1 MTVQAREDKKKEAFR
16 LFEEGRYQDSLQI
29 CTGLPAA
36 DRDAAVEVLTATNL
50 YYTGKT
56 GDAEVCFRDL
66 LQKMP
71 DSSYVHSYLG
81 KILEVQGDEGA
92 IAEYATAVHL
102 DPTNQD
108 ALRSYAE
115 YLLSRRDYRGSL
127 PVLRR
132 LVQLAKKPGDVKN
145 LMRAF
150 IEIGDADE
158 ALTLH
163 ATTGGESGTTHEYKH
178 EYIDALAGTRN
189 FQQAAESACRIYRE
203 TKDPAVLRKYLDY
216 LSRYDVTASLA
227 AYATHA
233 HNGPDCDI
241 LSDYILLLKST
252 GENARALEETEILL
266 SRSQD
271 SLYRVV
277 RADLLAALGR
287 HDEALASY
295 EQLVRD
301 ELGAKNDLERLGL
314 VIGKYRRYLM
324 SRLPAA
330 SATGRFLS
338 LVSCDVNVASLIETA
353 RLYEDLNNETE
364 SRAWYYRA
372 YRTDYL
378 TGGLAY
384 ARFLSAHG
392 EDRECEKVMLYILSN
407 VKKGDDLVFV
417 ASVILDELGGM
428 FRLKRLMD
436 MLVKRLEERRST
448 LNSRGLE
455 LLAMAFFITA
465 SNALEEADYAG
476 CKYFCLCGMDV
487 MPAHT
492 TVIQPGDFLRLI
504 RTCKEKSVTD
514 RPIMNAPRVNRKP
527 AAPVPSLADEIGL
540 DEQEQK
546 IVLFLRSHRKA
557 TEMELRTLLGTRR
570 VVGIV
575 NRLVQ
580 KAARKGVALIDKKG
594 VGEKGEIY
602 EYTGT

>member
-1 MTVQAREDKKKEAFR
+1 MTAQAREDQKKEAFR
-16 LFEEGRYQDSLQI
+16 LFEEGRYQESLQI
-29 CTGLPAA
+29 CTGLSVT

-50 YYTGKT
+50 YYTGKPE
-56 GDAEVCFRDL
+56 DAEVCFRDL

-81 KILEVQGDEGA
+81 KILEERGDEGA
-92 IAEYATAVHL
+92 IAEYAAAVHL

-115 YLLSRRDYRGSL
+115 YLLSRRDYHGAL

-132 LVQLAKKPGDVKN
+132 LVQLAKKPGDVQN

-150 IEIGDADE
+150 IEIGDAQE

-163 ATTGGESGTTHEYKH
+163 VASGGESGRTY
-178 EYIDALAGTRN
+178 EYIDALARTRN
-189 FQQAAESACRIYRE
+189 YQQAAESACRIYQK
-203 TKDPAVLRKYLDY
+203 TKDPIVLRKYLDY
-216 LSRYDVTASLA
+216 LSRYDVPASLD

-241 LSDYILLLKST
+241 LFDFVLLLKSAGDFT
-252 GENARALEETEILL
+252 RALDETDILL
-266 SRSQD
+266 SCSQD
-271 SLYRVV
+271 PLYRLV

-287 HDEALASY
+287 HDEALTSY
-295 EQLVRD
+295 EHLVRD
-301 ELGAKNDLERLGL
+301 ELGSKNDLEALGL
-314 VIGKYRRYLM
+314 IIGKYRRYLM
-324 SRLPAA
+324 TQLPAA

-338 LVSCDVNVASLIETA
+338 LVSRDVNVASLLETA
-353 RLYEDLNNETE
+353 RLYEDQNNENET
-364 SRAWYYRA
+364 RAWYYRA

-378 TGGLAY
+378 AGGLAY

-392 EDRECEKVMLYILSN
+392 EDRDCEKVMLYILSN
-407 VKKGDDLVFV
+407 VKKGDDLVHV

-436 MLVKRLEERRST
+436 MLVKRLEERWAT
-448 LNSRGLE
+448 LDSRGLE

-465 SNALEEADYAG
+465 SNALEETDYPG
-476 CKYFCLCGMDV
+476 CKYYCLCGMDV
-487 MPAHT
+487 IPAHT
-492 TVIQPGDFLRLI
+492 TLIQSGDFLRLI
-504 RTCKEKSVTD
+504 CTCKEKSVAD
-514 RPIMNAPRVNRKP
+514 RPIMNAPPARRRP
-527 AAPVPSLADEIGL
+527 AAPAPSVTDELDL

-546 IVLFLRSHRKA
+546 IVLFLRLHRKA

-580 KAARKGVALIDKKG
+580 KAARKGLNLIEKKG
-594 VGEKGEIY
+594 VGENGEIY

>member
-1 MTVQAREDKKKEAFR
+1 MTAQDREDQKKEAFR
-16 LFEEGRYQDSLQI
+16 LFEEGRYQESLQI
-29 CTGLPAA
+29 CTGLPAE
-36 DRDAAVEVLTATNL
+36 DRDAAVEVLVATNL

-71 DSSYVHSYLG
+71 ESSYVHSYLG
-81 KILEVQGDEGA
+81 KILEKHGEEGA
-92 IAEYATAVHL
+92 IAEYASAVHL

-115 YLLSRRDYRGSL
+115 YLLSQRDYRGAL

-132 LVQLAKKPGDVKN
+132 LIQLAKKPGDVQN

-150 IEIGDADE
+150 IEIGDAE
-158 ALTLH
+158 GALALH
-163 ATTGGESGTTHEYKH
+163 AASGGESGKTH
-178 EYIDALAGTRN
+178 EYIDALARTRDY
-189 FQQAAESACRIYRE
+189 QQASESACRIYRE
-203 TKDPAVLRKYLDY
+203 TKDPIVLRKYLDY
-216 LSRYDVTASLA
+216 LSRYDLPASLA
-227 AYATHA
+227 AYTTHA

-241 LSDYILLLKST
+241 LFDFVLLLKSSGDYT
-252 GENARALEETEILL
+252 RALDETEILL

-271 SLYRVV
+271 PLYRLVQ
-277 RADLLAALGR
+277 ADLLAALGR
-287 HDEALASY
+287 HDKALVSY

-301 ELGAKNDLERLGL
+301 ELGSKNDLETLGL

-324 SRLPAA
+324 TQLPADP
-330 SATGRFLS
+330 ATERFLS
-338 LVSCDVNVASLIETA
+338 LVSRDVNVASLLETA
-353 RLYEDLNNETE
+353 RLYEDQNNETE
-364 SRAWYYRA
+364 ARAWYYRA
-372 YRTDYL
+372 YRADYL

-384 ARFLSAHG
+384 ARFLSACG

-407 VKKGDDLVFV
+407 VKKGGDLVHV

-436 MLVKRLEERRST
+436 RLVKRLEERRST

-465 SNALEEADYAG
+465 SNALEEMDYPG
-476 CKYFCLCGMDV
+476 CKYYCLCGMDV
-487 MPAHT
+487 IPAHT
-492 TVIQPGDFLRLI
+492 TVIQPDDFLRLI
-504 RTCKEKSVTD
+504 RTCKETSVAD
-514 RPIMNAPRVNRKP
+514 RPIMNAHEEYRRT
-527 AAPVPSLADEIGL
+527 AAPAPSVADQLGL

-546 IVLFLRSHRKA
+546 IVLFLRSHRRA
-557 TEMELRTLLGTRR
+557 TEMELRTLLDTRR

-580 KAARKGVALIDKKG
+580 KAARKGVHLIEKKG
-594 VGEKGEIY
+594 VGENGEIY

>member
-1 MTVQAREDKKKEAFR
+1 MTAPAREDQKREAFR
-16 LFEEGRYQDSLQI
+16 LFEAGRYQESLQI
-29 CTGLPAA
+29 CTGLSATE
-36 DRDAAVEVLTATNL
+36 RDASVEILTATNL
-50 YYTGKT
+50 YYTGKP

-81 KILEVQGDEGA
+81 KILDERGDEGA
-92 IAEYATAVHL
+92 IAEFATAVHL

-115 YLLSRRDYRGSL
+115 YLLSRRDYRGAL

-132 LVQLAKKPGDVKN
+132 LIPLAKKPDDVRN

-150 IEIGDADE
+150 IEIGDAEE
-158 ALTLH
+158 ALTLQ
-163 ATTGGESGTTHEYKH
+163 ASSGRESGKTP
-178 EYIDALAGTRN
+178 EYIDALAGTCDFRH
-189 FQQAAESACRIYRE
+189 AAEAACRIYRE
-203 TKDPAVLRKYLDY
+203 TQDPAVLRKYLDI
-216 LSRYDVTASLA
+216 LSRYDMPASLA
-227 AYATHA
+227 AYATHT
-233 HNGPDCDI
+233 HDGTDCDI
-241 LSDYILLLKST
+241 LFDYILLLKSN
-252 GENARALEETEILL
+252 GDYARSLDEAEILL

-271 SLYRVV
+271 PLYRLV

-287 HDEALASY
+287 HDGALASY
-295 EQLVRD
+295 EQLIHD
-301 ELGAKNDLERLGL
+301 ELGSKNDLDTLGL

-324 SRLPAA
+324 TRLPAA
-330 SATGRFLS
+330 SATERFLS
-338 LVSCDVNVASLIETA
+338 LVSRDVNVASLLETA
-353 RLYEDLNNETE
+353 RLYEDLNNEAE
-364 SRAWYYRA
+364 ARAWYYRA

-378 TGGLAY
+378 TGGLVY
-384 ARFLSAHG
+384 ARFLSAQG

-407 VKKGDDLVFV
+407 MKKGEDLVHV

-436 MLVKRLEERRST
+436 MLVKRLEERSAT
-448 LNSRGLE
+448 LDSRGLE

-465 SNALEEADYAG
+465 SNALEETDYPC
-476 CKYFCLCGMDV
+476 CKFYCFCGMDV

-492 TVIQPGDFLRLI
+492 TVIQPEDFLRLI
-504 RTCKEKSVTD
+504 RTCKENSVAD
-514 RPIMNAPRVNRKP
+514 RPIMNTPRAHKKP
-527 AAPVPSLADEIGL
+527 AVPKPSVADQIGL

-546 IVLFLRSHRKA
+546 IVLFLQSHRKA
-557 TEMELRTLLGTRR
+557 TEMELRTLLRTRR

-580 KAARKGVALIDKKG
+580 KAARKGVHLIEKKG
-594 VGEKGEIY
+594 VGEDGEIY

>member
-1 MTVQAREDKKKEAFR
+1 MTTSAREDLKKEAFR
-16 LFEEGRYQDSLQI
+16 LFEEGRYQESLQI

-36 DRDAAVEVLTATNL
+36 DRDAAVEVLVATNL

-81 KILEVQGDEGA
+81 KILEERGDERA

-108 ALRSYAE
+108 ALRSYAG
-115 YLLSRRDYRGSL
+115 YLLSRRDYRGAL
-127 PVLRR
+127 PVLRH
-132 LVQLAKKPGDVKN
+132 LVQLAKKPGDVQN

-158 ALTLH
+158 ALAIHT
-163 ATTGGESGTTHEYKH
+163 TTGGESDTTH
-178 EYIDALAGTRN
+178 EYIDALAGIRN
-189 FQQAAESACRIYRE
+189 YQQAAESACRIYRE
-203 TKDPAVLRKYLDY
+203 TKDPIVLRKYLDY
-216 LSRYDVTASLA
+216 LSRYDATASLN

-233 HNGPDCDI
+233 HNTPDCDI
-241 LSDYILLLKST
+241 LFDYILLLKST
-252 GENARALEETEILL
+252 GDYSRALEETEILL

-271 SLYRVV
+271 SLYRIV
-277 RADLLAALGR
+277 RTDLLAALGR

-301 ELGAKNDLERLGL
+301 ELGSKNDLEMLGL
-314 VIGKYRRYLM
+314 IIGKYRRYLM
-324 SRLPAA
+324 TQLPAA
-330 SATGRFLS
+330 TATDRFLS
-338 LVSCDVNVASLIETA
+338 LVSRDVNVASLLETA
-353 RLYEDLNNETE
+353 RLYEDQNNETE
-364 SRAWYYRA
+364 ARAWYYRA

-378 TGGLAY
+378 SGGLAY
-384 ARFLSAHG
+384 ARFLSARG

-417 ASVILDELGGM
+417 SSVILDELGGM
-428 FRLKRLMD
+428 FRLKRLLD
-436 MLVKRLEERRST
+436 MLVKRLEEQRAT
-448 LNSRGLE
+448 LNSRGLD

-465 SNALEEADYAG
+465 SNALEEADYPG

-487 MPAHT
+487 MPAYT
-492 TVIQPGDFLRLI
+492 TAIQPEDFLRLI
-504 RTCKEKSVTD
+504 RSCKEKSVAD
-514 RPIMNAPRVNRKP
+514 HPVMNAPRVHRKP
-527 AAPVPSLADEIGL
+527 ATPVPSVTDELGL

-580 KAARKGVALIDKKG
+580 KAARKGMNLIEKKG

>member
-1 MTVQAREDKKKEAFR
+1 MTVQAREDRKKEAFR
-16 LFEEGRYQDSLQI
+16 LFEEGRYQESLEI
-29 CTGLPAA
+29 CTGLSAQ
-36 DRDAAVEVLTATNL
+36 DHDAAVDVLTATNL
-50 YYTGKT
+50 FYTGKT

-81 KILEVQGDEGA
+81 KILEAQGDEAA
-92 IAEYATAVHL
+92 IAEYAAAVHL

-115 YLLSRRDYRGSL
+115 YLIARRDYRGAL

-132 LVQLAKKPGDVKN
+132 LVSLAKKPGDVQH

-150 IEIGDADE
+150 IETGDAEE
-158 ALTLH
+158 ALALH
-163 ATTGGESGTTHEYKH
+163 TASGGEGSRTH
-178 EYIDALAGTRN
+178 EYIDALAETRN
-189 FQQAAESACRIYRE
+189 YPHAAESACRIYRE
-203 TKDPAVLRKYLDY
+203 TKDLAVLRKYLRC
-216 LSRYDVTASLA
+216 LSRYDIPASLA

-233 HNGPDCDI
+233 HEGLDCDI
-241 LSDYILLLKST
+241 LSDYVLLLKSAN
-252 GENARALEETEILL
+252 EYSRALAEAEVLI

-271 SLYRVV
+271 PVYRLI
-277 RADLLAALGR
+277 RADLLAVLGR
-287 HDEALASY
+287 NDAALAAY

-301 ELGAKNDLERLGL
+301 ELGSKNDLETLGL

-324 SRLPAA
+324 TRFPAP
-330 SATGRFLS
+330 SATERFLS
-338 LVSCDVNVASLIETA
+338 LVSQDVNVASLLETA
-353 RLYEDLNNETE
+353 RLYEDQNNETE
-364 SRAWYYRA
+364 ARAWFYRA

-378 TGGLAY
+378 AGGLAY
-384 ARFLSAHG
+384 ARFLSARG
-392 EDRECEKVMLYILSN
+392 EERECEKVMLYILSN
-407 VKKGDDLVFV
+407 VRKGDDLVHV
-417 ASVILDELGGM
+417 ASVVLDELGGM

-436 MLVKRLEERRST
+436 QLVKRLEERRST

-465 SNALEEADYAG
+465 SNALEETDYPG
-476 CKYFCLCGMDV
+476 CKYYCLCGMDV
-487 MPAHT
+487 MPALA
-492 TVIQPGDFLRLI
+492 TVIQPEDFLRLI
-504 RTCKEKSVTD
+504 RTCKERSVAD
-514 RPIMNAPRVNRKP
+514 RPIMNNVRAHRKA
-527 AAPVPSLADEIGL
+527 AAPQPSVAEQLGL

-570 VVGIV
+570 VTGIV

-580 KAARKGVALIDKKG
+580 KAARKGVHLLGKKG
-594 VGEKGEIY
+594 VGENGEIY

>member
-1 MTVQAREDKKKEAFR
+1 MTAQAREDQKKEAFR
-16 LFEEGRYQDSLQI
+16 LFEEGRYQESLQI
-29 CTGLPAA
+29 CTGLSVT

-50 YYTGKT
+50 YYTGKPE
-56 GDAEVCFRDL
+56 DAEVCFRDL

-81 KILEVQGDEGA
+81 KILEERGDEGA
-92 IAEYATAVHL
+92 IAEYAAAVHL

-115 YLLSRRDYRGSL
+115 YLLSRRDYHGAL

-132 LVQLAKKPGDVKN
+132 LVQLAKKPGDVQN

-150 IEIGDADE
+150 IEIGDAQE

-163 ATTGGESGTTHEYKH
+163 VASGGESGRTY
-178 EYIDALAGTRN
+178 EYIDALARTRN
-189 FQQAAESACRIYRE
+189 YQQAAESACRIYQK
-203 TKDPAVLRKYLDY
+203 TKDPIVLRKYLDY
-216 LSRYDVTASLA
+216 LSRYDVPASLD

-241 LSDYILLLKST
+241 LFDFVLLLKSAGDFT
-252 GENARALEETEILL
+252 RALDETDFLL
-266 SRSQD
+266 SCSQD
-271 SLYRVV
+271 PLYRLV

-287 HDEALASY
+287 HDEALTSY
-295 EQLVRD
+295 EHLVRD
-301 ELGAKNDLERLGL
+301 ELGSKNDLEALGL
-314 VIGKYRRYLM
+314 IIGKYRRYLM
-324 SRLPAA
+324 TQLPAA

-338 LVSCDVNVASLIETA
+338 LVSRDVNVASLLETA
-353 RLYEDLNNETE
+353 RLYEDQNNENET
-364 SRAWYYRA
+364 RAWYYRA

-378 TGGLAY
+378 AGGLAY

-407 VKKGDDLVFV
+407 VKKGDDLVHV
-417 ASVILDELGGM
+417 ASVILDDLGGM

-436 MLVKRLEERRST
+436 MLVKRLEERRAT
-448 LNSRGLE
+448 LDSRGLE

-465 SNALEEADYAG
+465 SNALEETDYPG
-476 CKYFCLCGMDV
+476 CKYYCLCGMDV
-487 MPAHT
+487 IPAHT
-492 TVIQPGDFLRLI
+492 TLIQSGDFLRLI
-504 RTCKEKSVTD
+504 CTCKEKSVAD
-514 RPIMNAPRVNRKP
+514 RPIMNAPPARRKP
-527 AAPVPSLADEIGL
+527 AAPAPCVTDELDL

-546 IVLFLRSHRKA
+546 IVLFLRLHRKA

-580 KAARKGVALIDKKG
+580 KAARKGLNLIEKKG
-594 VGEKGEIY
+594 VGENGEIY

>member
-1 MTVQAREDKKKEAFR
+1 MTAQAREDQKKEAFR
-16 LFEEGRYQDSLQI
+16 LFEEGRYQESLQI
-29 CTGLPAA
+29 CTGLSVT

-50 YYTGKT
+50 YYTGKPE
-56 GDAEVCFRDL
+56 DAEVCFRDL

-81 KILEVQGDEGA
+81 KILEERGDEGA
-92 IAEYATAVHL
+92 IAEYAAAVHL

-115 YLLSRRDYRGSL
+115 YLLSRRDYHGAL

-132 LVQLAKKPGDVKN
+132 LVQLAKKPGDVQN

-150 IEIGDADE
+150 IEIGDAQE

-163 ATTGGESGTTHEYKH
+163 VASGGESGRTY
-178 EYIDALAGTRN
+178 EYIDALARTRN
-189 FQQAAESACRIYRE
+189 YQEAAESACRIYQK
-203 TKDPAVLRKYLDY
+203 TKDPIVLRKYLDY
-216 LSRYDVTASLA
+216 LSRYDVPASLD

-241 LSDYILLLKST
+241 LFDFVLLLKSAGDFT
-252 GENARALEETEILL
+252 RALDETDFLL
-266 SRSQD
+266 SCSQD
-271 SLYRVV
+271 PLYRLV

-287 HDEALASY
+287 HDEALTSY
-295 EQLVRD
+295 EHLVRD
-301 ELGAKNDLERLGL
+301 ELGSKNDLEALGL
-314 VIGKYRRYLM
+314 IIGKYRRYLM
-324 SRLPAA
+324 TQLPAA

-338 LVSCDVNVASLIETA
+338 LVSRDVNVASLLETA
-353 RLYEDLNNETE
+353 RLYEDQNNENET
-364 SRAWYYRA
+364 RAWYYRA

-378 TGGLAY
+378 AGGLAY

-407 VKKGDDLVFV
+407 VKKGDDLVHV
-417 ASVILDELGGM
+417 ASVILDDLGGM

-436 MLVKRLEERRST
+436 MLVKRLEERRAT
-448 LNSRGLE
+448 LDSRGLE
-455 LLAMAFFITA
+455 LLALAFFITA
-465 SNALEEADYAG
+465 SNALEETDYPG
-476 CKYFCLCGMDV
+476 CKYYCLCGMDV
-487 MPAHT
+487 IPAHT
-492 TVIQPGDFLRLI
+492 TLIQSGDFLRLI
-504 RTCKEKSVTD
+504 CTCKEKSVAD
-514 RPIMNAPRVNRKP
+514 RPIMNAPPARRKP
-527 AAPVPSLADEIGL
+527 AAPAPCVTDELDL

-546 IVLFLRSHRKA
+546 IVLFLRLHRKA

-580 KAARKGVALIDKKG
+580 KAARKGLNLIEKKG
-594 VGEKGEIY
+594 VGETGEIY

>member
-1 MTVQAREDKKKEAFR
+1 MTVQAEKDPKKEAFR
-16 LFEEGRYQDSLQI
+16 LFEEGRYQESLQI
-29 CTGLPAA
+29 CTGLPVP
-36 DRDAAVEVLTATNL
+36 DRDAAVEVLTASNL

-81 KILEVQGDEGA
+81 KILEAQGDEAA
-92 IAEYATAVHL
+92 IAEYAAAVHL

-115 YLLSRRDYRGSL
+115 YLIARWDYRGAL

-132 LVQLAKKPGDVKN
+132 LVELAKKPGDIQH
-145 LMRAF
+145 LMRAY
-150 IEIGDADE
+150 IEIGDAEE
-158 ALTLH
+158 ALALH
-163 ATTGGESGTTHEYKH
+163 AASGGESGRTHEF
-178 EYIDALAGTRN
+178 IDALARTRN
-189 FQQAAESACRIYRE
+189 FQHAAESACRIYRE
-203 TKDPAVLRKYLDY
+203 TKDPAVLRKYLSY
-216 LSRYDVTASLA
+216 LSRYDVPASLA

-233 HNGPDCDI
+233 HNGQDCDI
-241 LSDYILLLKST
+241 LFDYVLLLKSA
-252 GENARALEETEILL
+252 GDYSRALAEAEILL

-271 SLYRVV
+271 PVYRLV
-277 RADLLAALGR
+277 RADLIAALGR
-287 HDEALASY
+287 NDTALTSY

-301 ELGAKNDLERLGL
+301 ELGSKNDLETLGL

-324 SRLPAA
+324 TQLPAA
-330 SATGRFLS
+330 PATERFLS
-338 LVSCDVNVASLIETA
+338 LVSKDVNVASLLETA

-364 SRAWYYRA
+364 ARAWYYRA

-384 ARFLSAHG
+384 ARFLSARG

-407 VKKGDDLVFV
+407 VKKGDDLVHV

-428 FRLKRLMD
+428 FRLKRLME

-448 LNSRGLE
+448 LNSHGLE
-455 LLAMAFFITA
+455 LLAMAFFIIA
-465 SNALEEADYAG
+465 SNALEEMDYPG
-476 CKYFCLCGMDV
+476 CKYSCLCGMDV
-487 MPAHT
+487 IPAYT
-492 TVIQPGDFLRLI
+492 AIIQPEDFLRII
-504 RTCKEKSVTD
+504 RTCKEKSVAD
-514 RPIMNAPRVNRKP
+514 RPIMNAPRAHRKP
-527 AAPVPSLADEIGL
+527 AAPPLSVTDQLGL
-540 DEQEQK
+540 DPQEQK

-580 KAARKGVALIDKKG
+580 KAARKGVALLEKKG
-594 VGEKGEIY
+594 VGENGEIY

>member
-1 MTVQAREDKKKEAFR
+1 MTAQAREDQKKEAFR
-16 LFEEGRYQDSLQI
+16 LFEEGRYQESLQI
-29 CTGLPAA
+29 CTGLSVT

-50 YYTGKT
+50 YYTGKPE
-56 GDAEVCFRDL
+56 DAEVCFRDL

-81 KILEVQGDEGA
+81 KILEERGDEGA
-92 IAEYATAVHL
+92 IAEYAAAVHL

-115 YLLSRRDYRGSL
+115 YLLSRRDYHGAL

-132 LVQLAKKPGDVKN
+132 LVQLAKKPGDVQN

-150 IEIGDADE
+150 IEIGDAQE

-163 ATTGGESGTTHEYKH
+163 VASGGESGRTH
-178 EYIDALAGTRN
+178 EYIDALARTRN
-189 FQQAAESACRIYRE
+189 YQQAAESACRIYQK
-203 TKDPAVLRKYLDY
+203 TKDPIVLRKYLDY
-216 LSRYDVTASLA
+216 LSRYDVPASLD

-241 LSDYILLLKST
+241 LFDFVLLLKSAGDFT
-252 GENARALEETEILL
+252 RALDETDFLL
-266 SRSQD
+266 SCSQD
-271 SLYRVV
+271 PLYRLV

-287 HDEALASY
+287 HDEAFTSY
-295 EQLVRD
+295 EHLVRD
-301 ELGAKNDLERLGL
+301 ELGSKNDLEALGL
-314 VIGKYRRYLM
+314 IIGKYRRYLM
-324 SRLPAA
+324 TQLPAA

-338 LVSCDVNVASLIETA
+338 LVSRDVNVASLLETA
-353 RLYEDLNNETE
+353 RLYEDQNNENET
-364 SRAWYYRA
+364 RAWYYRA

-378 TGGLAY
+378 AGGLAY

-407 VKKGDDLVFV
+407 VKKGDDLVHV

-436 MLVKRLEERRST
+436 MLVKRLEERRAT
-448 LNSRGLE
+448 LDSRGLE

-465 SNALEEADYAG
+465 SNALEETDYPG
-476 CKYFCLCGMDV
+476 CKYYCLCGMDV
-487 MPAHT
+487 IPAHT
-492 TVIQPGDFLRLI
+492 TLIQSGDFLRLI
-504 RTCKEKSVTD
+504 CTCKEKSVAD
-514 RPIMNAPRVNRKP
+514 RPIMNAPPARRRP
-527 AAPVPSLADEIGL
+527 AAPAPSVTDELDL

-546 IVLFLRSHRKA
+546 IVLFLRLHRKA

-580 KAARKGVALIDKKG
+580 KAARKGLNLIEKKG
-594 VGEKGEIY
+594 VGENGEIY

>member
-1 MTVQAREDKKKEAFR
+1 MTAQAREDQKKEAFR
-16 LFEEGRYQDSLQI
+16 LFEEGRYQESLQI
-29 CTGLPAA
+29 CTGLSVM

-50 YYTGKT
+50 YYTGKPE
-56 GDAEVCFRDL
+56 DAEVCFRDL

-81 KILEVQGDEGA
+81 KILEERGDEGA
-92 IAEYATAVHL
+92 IAEYAAAVHL

-115 YLLSRRDYRGSL
+115 YLLSRRDYHGAL

-132 LVQLAKKPGDVKN
+132 LVQLAKKPGDVQN

-150 IEIGDADE
+150 IEIGDAQE

-163 ATTGGESGTTHEYKH
+163 VASGGESGRTY
-178 EYIDALAGTRN
+178 EYIDALARTRN
-189 FQQAAESACRIYRE
+189 YQQAAESACRIYQK
-203 TKDPAVLRKYLDY
+203 TKDPIVLRKYLDY
-216 LSRYDVTASLA
+216 LSRYDVPASLD

-241 LSDYILLLKST
+241 LFDFVLLLKSAGDFT
-252 GENARALEETEILL
+252 RALDETDILL
-266 SRSQD
+266 SCSQD
-271 SLYRVV
+271 PLYRLV

-287 HDEALASY
+287 HDEALTSY
-295 EQLVRD
+295 EHLVRD
-301 ELGAKNDLERLGL
+301 ELGSKNDLEALGL
-314 VIGKYRRYLM
+314 IIGKYRRYLM
-324 SRLPAA
+324 TQLPAA

-338 LVSCDVNVASLIETA
+338 LVSRDVNVVSLLETA
-353 RLYEDLNNETE
+353 RLYEDQNNENET
-364 SRAWYYRA
+364 RAWYYRA

-378 TGGLAY
+378 AGGLAY

-392 EDRECEKVMLYILSN
+392 EDRDCEKVMLYILSN
-407 VKKGDDLVFV
+407 VKKGDDLVHV

-436 MLVKRLEERRST
+436 MLVKRLEERWAT
-448 LNSRGLE
+448 LDSRGLE

-465 SNALEEADYAG
+465 SNALEETDYPG
-476 CKYFCLCGMDV
+476 CKYYCLCGMDV
-487 MPAHT
+487 IPAHT
-492 TVIQPGDFLRLI
+492 TLIQSGDFLRLI
-504 RTCKEKSVTD
+504 CTCKEKSVAD
-514 RPIMNAPRVNRKP
+514 RPIMNAPPARRRP
-527 AAPVPSLADEIGL
+527 AAPAPSVTDELDL

-546 IVLFLRSHRKA
+546 IVLFLRLHRKA

-580 KAARKGVALIDKKG
+580 KAARKGLNLIEKKG
-594 VGEKGEIY
+594 VGENGEIY

>member
-1 MTVQAREDKKKEAFR
+1 MTVLAREDVKKEAFR
-16 LFEEGRYQDSLQI
+16 LFEEGRYQESLQV
-29 CTGLPAA
+29 CTGLPAQ

-50 YYTGKT
+50 FYTGKT

-81 KILEVQGDEGA
+81 KILEAQGDETA
-92 IAEYATAVHL
+92 ITEYATAVHL

-115 YLLSRRDYRGSL
+115 YLIARQDYRGAL

-132 LVQLAKKPGDVKN
+132 LVQLAKKPGDVQH

-150 IEIGDADE
+150 IEIGDAEE
-158 ALTLH
+158 ALALH
-163 ATTGGESGTTHEYKH
+163 TVSREEIGRTH
-178 EYIDALAGTRN
+178 EYIDAVAQTRN
-189 FQQAAESACRIYRE
+189 YPHAAETACRIYRE

-216 LSRYDVTASLA
+216 LSRYDVPASLA
-227 AYATHA
+227 AYATHVR
-233 HNGPDCDI
+233 NGQDCDI
-241 LSDYILLLKST
+241 LFDYVLLLKST
-252 GENARALEETEILL
+252 GDYSRALAEVEVLL

-271 SLYRVV
+271 AVYRLI

-287 HDEALASY
+287 NDPALASY

-301 ELGAKNDLERLGL
+301 ELGSKNDLETLGL

-324 SRLPAA
+324 TQFPVA
-330 SATGRFLS
+330 SATERFLS
-338 LVSCDVNVASLIETA
+338 LVSKDVNVASLLETA
-353 RLYEDLNNETE
+353 RLYEDQNNETE
-364 SRAWYYRA
+364 ARAWFYRA

-378 TGGLAY
+378 AGGLAY
-384 ARFLSAHG
+384 ARFLSARG

-407 VKKGDDLVFV
+407 VKKGDDLVHV

-436 MLVKRLEERRST
+436 QLVKRLEERRST

-465 SNALEEADYAG
+465 SNALEETDFPG
-476 CKYFCLCGMDV
+476 CKYYCLCGMDV

-492 TVIQPGDFLRLI
+492 IVIQPEDFLRLI
-504 RTCKEKSVTD
+504 RTCKEKSVAD
-514 RPIMNAPRVNRKP
+514 RPIMNNVRAHRKS
-527 AAPVPSLADEIGL
+527 AAPQPSVADQLGL

-580 KAARKGVALIDKKG
+580 KAARKGVHILEKKG
-594 VGEKGEIY
+594 VGENGETY

>member
-1 MTVQAREDKKKEAFR
+1 MTAQAREDKKKEAFR
-16 LFEEGRYQDSLQI
+16 LFEEGRYQDSLEI

-81 KILEVQGDEGA
+81 KILEAQGDDGA

-108 ALRSYAE
+108 ALRSYAG
-115 YLLSRRDYRGSL
+115 YLLSRRDFRGSL

-132 LVQLAKKPGDVKN
+132 LIQLAKKPGDVQN

-158 ALTLH
+158 ALALH
-163 ATTGGESGTTHEYKH
+163 AATGEESGTTH

-189 FQQAAESACRIYRE
+189 YQLAAESACRIYRE

-216 LSRYDVTASLA
+216 LSRYDVPASLT

-252 GENARALEETEILL
+252 GDYSRALEETGILL

-271 SLYRVV
+271 TLYRVV
-277 RADLLAALGR
+277 QADLLAALGR

-295 EQLVRD
+295 EQLVHD
-301 ELGAKNDLERLGL
+301 ELGSKNDLETLGL

-324 SRLPAA
+324 TRLPAA
-330 SATGRFLS
+330 SATDRFLS
-338 LVSCDVNVASLIETA
+338 LVSRDVNVASLLETA
-353 RLYEDLNNETE
+353 RLYEDQNNETE
-364 SRAWYYRA
+364 ARAWYYRA

-378 TGGLAY
+378 AGGLAY
-384 ARFLSAHG
+384 ARFLSAHS

-417 ASVILDELGGM
+417 ASVILDEPGGM

-465 SNALEEADYAG
+465 SKALEEADYAG

-487 MPAHT
+487 MPAYT

-504 RTCKEKSVTD
+504 RTCKEKSVAD
-514 RPIMNAPRVNRKP
+514 RPIMNASRLNRKP
-527 AAPVPSLADEIGL
+527 AAPVPSVTDEIGL

-570 VVGIV
+570 VVGMV

-580 KAARKGVALIDKKG
+580 KAARKGVTLIEKKG
-594 VGEKGEIY
+594 VGENGEIY

>member
-1 MTVQAREDKKKEAFR
+1 MTAQTGEDVKKEAFR
-16 LFEEGRYQDSLQI
+16 LFEDGRYQESLQA
-29 CTGLPAA
+29 CMGLPAA

-56 GDAEVCFRDL
+56 SDAEVCFRDL

-81 KILEVQGDEGA
+81 KILDEQGDEGA

-108 ALRSYAE
+108 ALRSYAG
-115 YLLSRRDYRGSL
+115 YLLSRRDYRGAL

-132 LVQLAKKPGDVKN
+132 LVQMAKKPGDVRN

-150 IEIGDADE
+150 IEIGDAEE
-158 ALTLH
+158 ALALH
-163 ATTGGESGTTHEYKH
+163 AETGGDTGRTH

-189 FQQAAESACRIYRE
+189 YRQAAESACRIFRE
-203 TKDPAVLRKYLDY
+203 TKDPGVLRKYLDY
-216 LSRYDVTASLA
+216 LSRYDVPASLT

-233 HNGPDCDI
+233 HNGPDNDI
-241 LSDYILLLKST
+241 LFDFILLLKAT
-252 GENARALEETEILL
+252 GDYSRALEETEILL

-271 SLYRVV
+271 PVYRLVK
-277 RADLLAALGR
+277 ADLLAALGR
-287 HDEALASY
+287 HEQALSSY

-301 ELGAKNDLERLGL
+301 ELGSKNNPDALGL
-314 VIGKYRRYLM
+314 VIGKYRRYVM
-324 SRLPAA
+324 NRLPAV
-330 SATGRFLS
+330 SATERFLS
-338 LVSCDVNVASLIETA
+338 LVSHDVNVASLLETA
-353 RLYEDLNNETE
+353 CLYEDQNNETE
-364 SRAWYYRA
+364 ARAWYYRA

-378 TGGLAY
+378 AGGPAY

-392 EDRECEKVMLYILSN
+392 EERECEKVMLYILSN
-407 VKKGDDLVFV
+407 VKKGDDLVHV
-417 ASVILDELGGM
+417 AAVILDELGGM
-428 FRLKRLMD
+428 FRLRRLMD
-436 MLVKRLEERRST
+436 MLVKRLEERRTT

-465 SNALEEADYAG
+465 SNALEETDYPG
-476 CKYFCLCGMDV
+476 CKYYCLCGMDV

-492 TVIQPGDFLRLI
+492 TGIQPEDFLRLI
-504 RTCKEKSVTD
+504 RTCKEKSVSD
-514 RPIMNAPRVNRKP
+514 RPIMNAPRAHRKP
-527 AAPVPSLADEIGL
+527 VVPAPSAADDLGL
-540 DEQEQK
+540 DPQEQK

-570 VVGIV
+570 IVGIV

-580 KAARKGVALIDKKG
+580 KAARKGVTLIEKKG
-594 VGEKGEIY
+594 VGEMGEMY

>member
-1 MTVQAREDKKKEAFR
+1 MTAQAREDLKKEAFR
-16 LFEEGRYQDSLQI
+16 LFEEGKYQESLQI
-29 CTGLPAA
+29 CTGLPSA
-36 DRDAAVEVLTATNL
+36 DRDAAVEVLVATNL
-50 YYTGKT
+50 YYTGKPD
-56 GDAEVCFRDL
+56 DAEVCFRDL

-81 KILEVQGDEGA
+81 KILEERGDEGA

-115 YLLSRRDYRGSL
+115 YLLIQRDYRGAL

-132 LVQLAKKPGDVKN
+132 LVQIVKKPGDVQN

-150 IEIGDADE
+150 IEIGNAEE
-158 ALTLH
+158 ALALH
-163 ATTGGESGTTHEYKH
+163 AASGGESDKTH
-178 EYIDALAGTRN
+178 EYIDALAKTRN
-189 FQQAAESACRIYRE
+189 YQQAAESACRIYRE
-203 TKDPAVLRKYLDY
+203 TKDPTVLRKYLDY
-216 LSRYDVTASLA
+216 LSRYDVPASLA

-241 LSDYILLLKST
+241 LFDYILLLKSA
-252 GENARALEETEILL
+252 GDYNRALDEAEILL

-271 SLYRVV
+271 PVYWMV

-287 HDEALASY
+287 HDKALASY

-301 ELGAKNDLERLGL
+301 ELGSKNDLDTLSL

-324 SRLPAA
+324 TQLPAA
-330 SATGRFLS
+330 SATERFLS
-338 LVSCDVNVASLIETA
+338 LVSRDVNVASLLETA

-364 SRAWYYRA
+364 ARAWYYRA

-378 TGGLAY
+378 AGGLAY

-407 VKKGDDLVFV
+407 VKKGGDLVHV

-436 MLVKRLEERRST
+436 QLVKRLEERRAT
-448 LNSRGLE
+448 LDSRGLE
-455 LLAMAFFITA
+455 LFAMAFFITA
-465 SNALEEADYAG
+465 SNALEEADYMG
-476 CKYFCLCGMDV
+476 CKYHCLCGMDV

-492 TVIQPGDFLRLI
+492 TLIQPEDFLRLI
-504 RTCKEKSVTD
+504 RACKEKSVAD
-514 RPIMNAPRVNRKP
+514 RPIMNTPQVNRKP
-527 AAPVPSLADEIGL
+527 AAPAPSVIDQLDL

-580 KAARKGVALIDKKG
+580 KAARKGIHLIEKKG
-594 VGEKGEIY
+594 VGENGEIY

>member
-1 MTVQAREDKKKEAFR
+1 MTAQAREDQKKEAFR
-16 LFEEGRYQDSLQI
+16 LFEEGRYQESLQI
-29 CTGLPAA
+29 CTGLSVM

-50 YYTGKT
+50 YYTGKPE
-56 GDAEVCFRDL
+56 DAEVCFRDL

-81 KILEVQGDEGA
+81 KILEERGDEGA
-92 IAEYATAVHL
+92 IAEYAAAVHL

-115 YLLSRRDYRGSL
+115 YLLSRRDYHGAL

-132 LVQLAKKPGDVKN
+132 LVQLAKKPGDVQN

-150 IEIGDADE
+150 IEIGDAQE

-163 ATTGGESGTTHEYKH
+163 VASGGESGRTY
-178 EYIDALAGTRN
+178 EYIDALARTRN
-189 FQQAAESACRIYRE
+189 YQEAAESACRIYQK
-203 TKDPAVLRKYLDY
+203 TKDPIVLRKYLDY
-216 LSRYDVTASLA
+216 LSRYDVPASLD

-241 LSDYILLLKST
+241 LFDFVLLLKSAGDFT
-252 GENARALEETEILL
+252 RALDETDILL
-266 SRSQD
+266 SCSQD
-271 SLYRVV
+271 PLYRLV

-287 HDEALASY
+287 HDEALTSY
-295 EQLVRD
+295 EHLVRD
-301 ELGAKNDLERLGL
+301 ELGSKNDLEALGL
-314 VIGKYRRYLM
+314 IIGKYRRYLM
-324 SRLPAA
+324 TQLPAA

-338 LVSCDVNVASLIETA
+338 LVSRDVNVVSLLETA
-353 RLYEDLNNETE
+353 RLYEDQNNENET
-364 SRAWYYRA
+364 RAWYYRA

-378 TGGLAY
+378 AGGLAY

-392 EDRECEKVMLYILSN
+392 EDRDCEKVMLYILSN
-407 VKKGDDLVFV
+407 VKKGDDLVHV

-436 MLVKRLEERRST
+436 MLVKRLEERWAT
-448 LNSRGLE
+448 LDSRGLE

-465 SNALEEADYAG
+465 SNALEETDYPG
-476 CKYFCLCGMDV
+476 CKYYCLCGMDV
-487 MPAHT
+487 IPAHT
-492 TVIQPGDFLRLI
+492 TLIQSGDFLRLI
-504 RTCKEKSVTD
+504 CTCKEKSVAD
-514 RPIMNAPRVNRKP
+514 RPIMNAPPARRRP
-527 AAPVPSLADEIGL
+527 AAPAPSVTDELDL

-546 IVLFLRSHRKA
+546 IVLFLRLHRKA

-580 KAARKGVALIDKKG
+580 KAARKGLNLIETKG
-594 VGEKGEIY
+594 VGETGEIY

>member
-1 MTVQAREDKKKEAFR
+1 MTTQSPVDLKKEAFR
-16 LFEEGRYQDSLQI
+16 LFEDGRYQESLQI
-29 CTGLPAA
+29 CMGLPAP
-36 DRDAAVEVLTATNL
+36 DRDAAVEILVATNL

-66 LQKMP
+66 SVKMP

-81 KILEVQGDEGA
+81 KILEAQGDEGA

-115 YLLSRRDYRGSL
+115 YLLSRRDYRGAL

-132 LVQLAKKPGDVKN
+132 LVQLAGKPGDVQN
-145 LMRAF
+145 LMRVF
-150 IEIGDADE
+150 IEIGDAEE
-158 ALTLH
+158 ALSLH
-163 ATTGGESGTTHEYKH
+163 AATGGESDRTH
-178 EYIDALAGTRN
+178 EYIDALATTRN
-189 FQQAAESACRIYRE
+189 YRQAAESACRIYRE

-216 LSRYDVTASLA
+216 LSRYDVPASLA

-233 HNGPDCDI
+233 HDGPECDI
-241 LSDYILLLKST
+241 LFDYILLLKSA
-252 GENARALEETEILL
+252 GDNARALEEAEILL

-271 SLYRVV
+271 PLYRVV
-277 RADLLAALGR
+277 QSDLLAALGK
-287 HDEALASY
+287 HDPALASY

-301 ELGAKNDLERLGL
+301 ELGSKNDLETLGL

-324 SRLPAA
+324 TRLPAA
-330 SATGRFLS
+330 AATERFLS
-338 LVSCDVNVASLIETA
+338 LVSHDVNVASLLETA
-353 RLYEDLNNETE
+353 RLYEDQNNETE

-384 ARFLSAHG
+384 ARFLSARG

-407 VKKGDDLVFV
+407 VKKGDDLVHV

-436 MLVKRLEERRST
+436 QLVRRLEERRST
-448 LNSRGLE
+448 LSSHGLE

-465 SNALEEADYAG
+465 SNALEEADYPG
-476 CKYFCLCGMDV
+476 CKYYCLCGMDV

-492 TVIQPGDFLRLI
+492 RVIQLEDFLRLI
-504 RTCKEKSVTD
+504 RTCKEKSIAD
-514 RPIMNAPRVNRKP
+514 RPIMNAPQVNRRP
-527 AAPVPSLADEIGL
+527 AAAIPSVTDQMGL
-540 DEQEQK
+540 DGQEQK
-546 IVLFLRSHRKA
+546 IVDFLRSHRKA

-580 KAARKGVALIDKKG
+580 KAARKGVTLIEKKG
-594 VGEKGEIY
+594 VGENGEIY